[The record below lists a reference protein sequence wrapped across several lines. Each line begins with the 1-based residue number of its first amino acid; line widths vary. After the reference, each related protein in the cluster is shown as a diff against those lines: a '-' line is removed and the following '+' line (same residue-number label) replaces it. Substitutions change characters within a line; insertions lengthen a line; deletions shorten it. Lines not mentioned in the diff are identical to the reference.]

1 MAESFIKIPTDV
13 MEALY
18 SANLTK
24 NQLRILLY
32 IIRKTIGWRK
42 KWDSVSVTQAAKE
55 LGARKQSLL
64 AAVSEL
70 EARGI
75 VAVERVCGHPSK
87 MAVSPVSEWQGVTKS
102 VPVTETAPVTKTAPP
117 PVRKTAP
124 LPVTETAPQPVT
136 KTAPTIDN
144 TDTITDNIQIG
155 SASFGDEWTPEEEAK
170 LEAEGWF

>member
-1 MAESFIKIPTDV
+1 MAESFIKIPTDI

-42 KWDSVSVTQAAKE
+42 KWDSVSIAQAAKE

-75 VAVERVCGHPSK
+75 VAVERACGHPSK
-87 MAVSPVSEWQGVTKS
+87 MAVNPVSEWKGVTKT
-102 VPVTETAPVTKTAPP
+102 VPVTETV
-117 PVRKTAP
+117 
-124 LPVTETAPQPVT
+124 PVT
-136 KTAPTIDN
+136 KTAPTLDN

-155 SASFGDEWTPEEEAK
+155 FASFGDELTPEEEAE